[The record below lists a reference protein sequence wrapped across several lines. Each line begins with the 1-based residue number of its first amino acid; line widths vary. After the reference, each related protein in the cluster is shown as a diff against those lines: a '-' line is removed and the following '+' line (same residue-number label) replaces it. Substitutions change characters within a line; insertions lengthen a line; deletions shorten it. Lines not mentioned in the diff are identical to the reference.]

1 MQNKEE
7 EIIEILKLIAPG
19 TEIRQGL
26 ENILKSKTGALIL
39 IGDSGEVL
47 DIVDG
52 GFSLNIDYTPSRL
65 YELAKM
71 DGAIVLSSDL
81 KKILFANA
89 QLIPSSEIETRET
102 GTRTGK
108 CHSYGRH

>member
-7 EIIEILKLIAPG
+7 EIIDILKLIAPG

-39 IGDSGEVL
+39 VGDSKEVL

-52 GFSLNIDYTPSRL
+52 GFSLNIDYT
-65 YELAKM
+65 
-71 DGAIVLSSDL
+71 I
-81 KKILFANA
+81 
-89 QLIPSSEIETRET
+89 
-102 GTRTGK
+102 
-108 CHSYGRH
+108 

>member
-7 EIIEILKLIAPG
+7 EIIELLKLIAPG

-39 IGDSGEVL
+39 VGDSKEVL

-52 GFSLNIDYTPSRL
+52 GFSLH
-65 YELAKM
+65 
-71 DGAIVLSSDL
+71 AI
-81 KKILFANA
+81 
-89 QLIPSSEIETRET
+89 
-102 GTRTGK
+102 
-108 CHSYGRH
+108 